1 MKSDLSKKKNSVLK
15 GKDPRRKIPGGGC
28 LVEEVSTSTCWSRR
42 ILTQTTVLYTYF
54 EVDIYFMHWFVAMG
68 VILCCV

>member
-28 LVEEVSTSTCWSRR
+28 LVEEVST
-42 ILTQTTVLYTYF
+42 
-54 EVDIYFMHWFVAMG
+54 
-68 VILCCV
+68 